1 MNQEPGMNRRMMSV
15 LAVAAAG
22 LAASIYRNRRIRR
35 AALAPRESTAERTR
49 WEGEGGTV
57 APRPVDTPTDAT
69 AAQTAVS

>member
-1 MNQEPGMNRRMMSV
+1 MNRRMLGV

-35 AALAPRESTAERTR
+35 AALALRESAVERTR

-57 APRPVDTPTDAT
+57 SPRPVDTPVDPMPAPGC
-69 AAQTAVS
+69 A